1 MADPSDLMR
10 RAARV
15 LRARDPLEMLGAL
28 TADGGL
34 PAGRTRLWV
43 GRGPALEPFP
53 PAPPGDDPL
62 DAAAR
67 EVVRTGGPRLVDTA
81 RGPALVLPLTVEDQ
95 RCGALAAGL
104 EEGEDPY
111 AGAVFEGLAL
121 LAESCAL
128 GLWNQARTGPL
139 TAAMDAA
146 AAGIFAWDFSADNVF
161 WDERTCAVYGVDPKV
176 FDGRG
181 DTFFALLHPED
192 VPVLQ
197 AAIAQVTEAA
207 LTPPGAGVTGDPG
220 RYRLQYRVVHPD
232 GSVHHVTECGRV
244 VLDDQ
249 GRPARALGVVY
260 EAGAD
265 LPAAG
270 RGPGA
275 EADPS
280 SRNSLLFTLTRALS
294 KAVTVEDV
302 TRVMTDV
309 ARPALGAENLLLGI
323 MESGHLEIVGESR
336 IAPALEHLRVP
347 ALDVMAFAATREEPL
362 FIEDLTRHAEHGVP
376 GLALVGEL
384 PSRSWV
390 VLSLGSADHATGAC
404 LISFAGPRLFD
415 AAERTFF
422 TAVAVILTQ
431 TLERARL
438 FDTQHQRATD
448 LQQAMLPRR
457 LPVLP
462 SLSAQSRYL
471 PGTRGM
477 RIGGDWYDVLP
488 LDDGTAALVIGDV
501 QGHDAHASAVM
512 GQLRVALRACA
523 ESGLAPGALLG
534 KVNRVLCDLDT
545 DRFATCAYLVLSPVD
560 GVLRGARAGHPQ
572 PLRVRP
578 ETITEVELAGGP
590 PLGVDPSARYPT
602 TVSALGPLD
611 TLLLFTDGLV
621 ERRDADIDVSVRRM
635 MDGILD
641 WSRGAGDIDLTA
653 LTDFLTL
660 RDDPGRI
667 DDVALLAVR
676 RTP

>member
-10 RAARV
+10 RMTRV
-15 LRARDPLEMLGAL
+15 LRARDPLEMFGAL
-28 TADGGL
+28 TAEGGL
-34 PAGRTRLWV
+34 PAGRTRLLV
-43 GRGPALEPFP
+43 TRGTALVTVPCDVPA
-53 PAPPGDDPL
+53 DDAL
-62 DAAAR
+62 VSAAV
-67 EVVRTGGPRLVDTA
+67 EVLRTGTPRLVDGA
-81 RGPALVLPLTVEDQ
+81 DGPSLVVPLTVEDQ
-95 RCGALAAGL
+95 VCGALAAGL
-104 EEGEDPY
+104 EHPGAAPG
-111 AGAVFEGLAL
+111 GAVPEGLAL
-121 LAESCAL
+121 LAEACAL
-128 GLWNQARTGPL
+128 GLWNAARTDPV
-139 TAAMDAA
+139 AAALEAA
-146 AAGIFAWDFSADNVF
+146 AAGVFAWDFSADNVF
-161 WDERTCAVYGVDPKV
+161 WDERTCAVYGVDPQA

-207 LTPPGAGVTGDPG
+207 ITPVAAGATGDPG

-232 GSVHHVTECGRV
+232 DSVHHVTECGRV
-244 VLDDQ
+244 LLDDQ

-265 LPAAG
+265 LPANGRAAG
-270 RGPGA
+270 TRA
-275 EADPS
+275 ER

-302 TRVMTDV
+302 ARVMTDL

-323 MESGHLEIVGESR
+323 VESGHMEIVGESR
-336 IAPALEHLRVP
+336 IAPALQHLRVP
-347 ALDVMAFAATREEPL
+347 AEEVMAFAATQEEPL
-362 FIEDLTRHAEHGVP
+362 FIEDLARHSEYGVP

-438 FDTQHQRATD
+438 FDTQHQLATD

-462 SLSAQSRYL
+462 SLSAQYRYL

-477 RIGGDWYDVLP
+477 RVGGDWYDVLP

-545 DRFATCAYLVLSPVD
+545 DRFATCAYLVLSPGD
-560 GVLRGARAGHPQ
+560 GVLTGARAGHPL

-578 ETITEVELAGGP
+578 ESIGEVELAGGP
-590 PLGVDPSARYPT
+590 PLGVDPGARYPT
-602 TVSALGPLD
+602 TRSVLDPRD

-621 ERRDADIDVSVRRM
+621 ERRDTDIDVGVRTM

-676 RTP
+676 RTA

>member
-15 LRARDPLEMLGAL
+15 LRARDPMEMLGAL
-28 TADGGL
+28 TAPGGL
-34 PAGRTRLWV
+34 PAAGTRLYV
-43 GRGPALEPFP
+43 GRGPALESFP
-53 PAPPGDDPL
+53 PAPPGDDASA
-62 DAAAR
+62 AAAR
-67 EVVRTGGPRLVDTA
+67 EVVRSGMPRQADTPAGPC
-81 RGPALVLPLTVEDQ
+81 LVLPLTVGDET
-95 RCGALAAGL
+95 CGALAAGPP
-104 EEGEDPY
+104 EDGE
-111 AGAVFEGLAL
+111 VFGGGVPDALAL

-128 GLWNQARTGPL
+128 GLWNQSRTAPV
-139 TAAMDAA
+139 TAAMEAA
-146 AAGIFAWDFSADNVF
+146 AAGVFAWDFSADNVF

-232 GSVHHVTECGRV
+232 ESVHHVTECGRV
-244 VLDDQ
+244 VLDER

-265 LPAAG
+265 LSVSGRVAG
-270 RGPGA
+270 T
-275 EADPS
+275 EADR

-302 TRVMTDV
+302 TRVMTDL

-323 MESGHLEIVGESR
+323 MESGHLEVVGESR
-336 IAPALEHLRVP
+336 IAPALEHLRAP
-347 ALDVMAFAATREEPL
+347 ATAVMAFAATQEEPL
-362 FIEDLTRHAEHGVP
+362 FIEDLAHHAEHGVQ

-390 VLSLGSADHATGAC
+390 VLSLSSADHATGAC

-415 AAERTFF
+415 ASERTFF

-438 FDTQHQRATD
+438 FDTQHQRASD

-457 LPVLP
+457 LPLLP

-477 RIGGDWYDVLP
+477 RIGGDWYDVFP

-523 ESGLAPGALLG
+523 ESGTAPGELLA

-578 ETITEVELAGGP
+578 DSIGEVELAGGP

-621 ERRDADIDVSVRRM
+621 ERRDVDIDVGVRRM
-635 MDGILD
+635 TDGILE